1 MVNGFPRLVQVNR
14 CHLIRCQYSNA
25 SNHSDFGGN
34 IKKLRVGVVGVDY
47 LGQHY
52 ARLYSMLH
60 DATLVSVD
68 DADLT
73 RTQAIPLWT
82 RALT

>member
-25 SNHSDFGGN
+25 SSHSDFGGN
-34 IKKLRVGVVGVDY
+34 IKKLRVGVVGVGY
-47 LGQHY
+47 LGQHHV
-52 ARLYSMLH
+52 RLYSTLH
-60 DATLVSVD
+60 DATLVGVD

-73 RTQAIPLWT
+73 GTQAIPFET